1 MNGKLP
7 WHEVPDEYG
16 GSEEDAL
23 AHAFSLDYIA
33 DDLPDYMNEEQEL
46 YDQQSALDPLEQLIA
61 EEDAEWEE
69 T

>member
-1 MNGKLP
+1 MIGKTP

-16 GSEEDAL
+16 GPDEDAL

-33 DDLPDYMNEEQEL
+33 DDLPDYMNDEQEL
-46 YDQQSALDPLEQLIA
+46 YDQQSA